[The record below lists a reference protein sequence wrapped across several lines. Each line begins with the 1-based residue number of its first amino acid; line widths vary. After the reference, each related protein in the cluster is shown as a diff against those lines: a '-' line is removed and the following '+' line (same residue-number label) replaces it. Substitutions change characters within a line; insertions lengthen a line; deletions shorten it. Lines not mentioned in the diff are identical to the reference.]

1 MSFIPPG
8 AEIEE
13 LGSEPSGPTHGPFS
27 ADFRWVFLE
36 DAPGDPVLL
45 SDAQSAI
52 FKALWHFRGKPE
64 TAEVIMTK
72 AGLDSLKPV
81 DIFKVKTSNK
91 GDPRYERPK
100 LAYDTLVQTRRRE
113 GLYWLPCAVPQKHAN
128 EAIAEA
134 G

>member
-1 MSFIPPG
+1 MLRFILSKLLYLIPTVFGITLVAFSFIR
-8 AEIEE
+8 
-13 LGSEPSGPTHGPFS
+13 L
-27 ADFRWVFLE
+27 L
-36 DAPGDPVLL
+36 PGDPVLL

-52 FKALWHFRGKPE
+52 FKALWYFRGKPE

-100 LAYDTLVQTRRRE
+100 LAYDTLVHTRRRE
-113 GLYWLPCAVPQKHAN
+113 GLYWMACAVPQKP
-128 EAIAEA
+128 IAEA
-134 G
+134 TPAAG